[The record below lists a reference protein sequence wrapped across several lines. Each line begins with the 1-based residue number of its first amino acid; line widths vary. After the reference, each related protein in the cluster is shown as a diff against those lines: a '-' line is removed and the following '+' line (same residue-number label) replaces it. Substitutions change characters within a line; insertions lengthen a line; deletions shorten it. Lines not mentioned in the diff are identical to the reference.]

1 MNFGNDVA
9 EIQQKCE
16 REREKAGE
24 RKFWISTMASSK
36 FLLPKYT
43 DQETN
48 CGNAIAEIGKKKICG
63 NCGNAIAENGR
74 KKKIVVAE
82 ITCEELK
89 KKKCYVYNIF
99 TTNHR

>member
-1 MNFGNDVA
+1 MNFGNGVA
-9 EIQQKCE
+9 EIQQKYE

-48 CGNAIAEIGKKKICG
+48 CGNAIAEIGKKKFM
-63 NCGNAIAENGR
+63 AIVAMPLLKMGG
-74 KKKIVVAE
+74 KKK
-82 ITCEELK
+82 
-89 KKKCYVYNIF
+89 
-99 TTNHR
+99 